1 MLDIGFKK
9 VLMSC
14 IQLVGMHLDYQ
25 QKMLQLSEMPIQEL
39 GPMKILKYKKHRCA
53 DTPAP
58 LIGIEYFTHVTL
70 SITNGT
76 NGYFLRC
83 LKRVWRIEKIVQLIG
98 AQIAKLYWQM
108 SR

>member
-1 MLDIGFKK
+1 
-9 VLMSC
+9 MSC
-14 IQLVGMHLDYQ
+14 IQLAGMHLDYR
-25 QKMLQLSEMPIQEL
+25 QKMRQLSEMPTQEL
-39 GPMKILKYKKHRCA
+39 GPMKILKCKKHRCA

-58 LIGIEYFTHVTL
+58 LIGIEYFTHLTP

-83 LKRVWRIEKIVQLIG
+83 LKRVWRIEKIQRLIG
-98 AQIAKLYWQM
+98 AQIVKRYWQM